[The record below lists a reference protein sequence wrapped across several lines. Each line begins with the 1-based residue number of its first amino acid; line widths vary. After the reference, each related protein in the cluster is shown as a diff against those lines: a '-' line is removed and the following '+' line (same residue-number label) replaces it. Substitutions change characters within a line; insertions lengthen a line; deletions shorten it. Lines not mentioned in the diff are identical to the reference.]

1 MSPAKSLPTP
11 TSPLAT
17 HAISAAPPSVARYF
31 ATSLLRSSVLPKDRD
46 PLFSMPYT
54 LFSIYNFS
62 HPLYFLSPAHSLPKT
77 PGGGVSTFLRNS
89 PGLVTPLESALP
101 QEQTCHF
108 VTPIESTHF
117 SQLPSFCAKLA
128 PVTPASTTLTEHT
141 PNNPIRMNTSAKR
154 HRASCPNYQLK
165 QFVLTHLREFQRGL
179 GIPLRTQLAIAS
191 LPPYFLTSLSSC
203 SRHSYSRS
211 SRASLLHRR
220 RKLPICAILLP
231 ELLCPTPPNCS
242 PNSRTVS
249 PRPQR
254 RPPRSIVHPAA
265 SISLANTPT
274 TTTASFSPPPSA
286 SLARWLSL
294 RAATANWSSIP
305 KPTAPRWKPIS
316 TLCLHTPSTIGR
328 TIPLASP
335 AFSKNRASKNRVSR
349 KPATASPAPIST
361 SPATFPS
368 AWASVPPPP
377 STSAWPTR

>member
-141 PNNPIRMNTSAKR
+141 PNNPIRMNTSA
-154 HRASCPNYQLK
+154 
-165 QFVLTHLREFQRGL
+165 
-179 GIPLRTQLAIAS
+179 
-191 LPPYFLTSLSSC
+191 
-203 SRHSYSRS
+203 
-211 SRASLLHRR
+211 
-220 RKLPICAILLP
+220 
-231 ELLCPTPPNCS
+231 
-242 PNSRTVS
+242 
-249 PRPQR
+249 
-254 RPPRSIVHPAA
+254 
-265 SISLANTPT
+265 
-274 TTTASFSPPPSA
+274 
-286 SLARWLSL
+286 
-294 RAATANWSSIP
+294 
-305 KPTAPRWKPIS
+305 
-316 TLCLHTPSTIGR
+316 
-328 TIPLASP
+328 
-335 AFSKNRASKNRVSR
+335 
-349 KPATASPAPIST
+349 
-361 SPATFPS
+361 
-368 AWASVPPPP
+368 
-377 STSAWPTR
+377 